1 MSSSGVVVFLFLAF
15 VYAVRFPGTAAD
27 GCPSHK
33 VRCLLSSS
41 FSHCVP
47 KMESREA
54 ILSNDCPQSRGIHSV
69 EDFSGGSR
77 QLLTSLSHDS
87 CLPPIPPGVQRGGP
101 LGLSSQWPGSGKL
114 FPSSPGRQGSFP
126 TRGASRES
134 LAEMSDSQEGRLE
147 SHSFT
152 SSL

>member
-15 VYAVRFPGTAAD
+15 IYAVCFPGTASD

-41 FSHCVP
+41 FGHCVS
-47 KMESREA
+47 KVESREA

-101 LGLSSQWPGSGKL
+101 LGLSSQWPGSGEAFPFLTREAGL
-114 FPSSPGRQGSFP
+114 FSHVGSIQRV
-126 TRGASRES
+126 TRRDE
-134 LAEMSDSQEGRLE
+134 
-147 SHSFT
+147 
-152 SSL
+152 